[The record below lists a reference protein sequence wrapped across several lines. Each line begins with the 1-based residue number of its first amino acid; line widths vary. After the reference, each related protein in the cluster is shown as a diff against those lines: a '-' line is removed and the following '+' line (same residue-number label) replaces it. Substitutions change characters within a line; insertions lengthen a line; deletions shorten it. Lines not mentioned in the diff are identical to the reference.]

1 MSDEPTLHTI
11 GHTAP
16 AGDPA
21 GAAGHASDCG
31 CPDDGASVPTLDA
44 RVIPHAIRHA
54 AVFGVLEALR
64 PGIRVDL
71 LAPHDPLPLLAQID
85 KRWGE
90 DMEHTYVERGP
101 EAWRLRFTRR

>member
-1 MSDEPTLHTI
+1 MSDDPTLHTI

-16 AGDPA
+16 A
-21 GAAGHASDCG
+21 AGHGGDCG
-31 CPDDGASVPTLDA
+31 CEDDGASVPTLDA

-71 LAPHDPLPLLAQID
+71 LAPHDPLPLLAQIER
-85 KRWGE
+85 RWGG
-90 DMEHTYVERGP
+90 DIEHAYIERGP
-101 EAWRLRFTRR
+101 DAWRLRFTRR